1 MQLFLNGAQVS
12 ADMTDSLSRAVVIS
26 LFTWQRASQ
35 SDEVDNDQRMGWW
48 GDTFAENK
56 GDKIGSKLWLLLRQK
71 ITEETLNRAQEYAYE
86 SLKWL
91 IDDGICS
98 DITVSVERD
107 EDDTNRINLDVQL
120 TTSTSNLTYKIKD
133 VLNGNSQTHFATD
146 YRQSTQ

>member
-71 ITEETLNRAQEYAYE
+71 VTDETLNRAQEYAYE

-98 DITVSVERD
+98 DITVNVERD
-107 EDDTNRINLDVQL
+107 EDDPNRINLDVQL

-133 VLNGNSQTHFATD
+133 LLNGNS
-146 YRQSTQ
+146 

>member
-35 SDEVDNDQRMGWW
+35 SDEVDNDHRMGWW

-71 ITEETLNRAQEYAYE
+71 ITDETINRAQEYAYDA
-86 SLKWL
+86 LKWL

-98 DITVSVERD
+98 YITVNVERD
-107 EDDTNRINLDVQL
+107 EDDPNRINLDVQL

-133 VLNGNSQTHFATD
+133 VLNGNS
-146 YRQSTQ
+146 

>member
-35 SDEVDNDQRMGWW
+35 SDEVDNEQRMGWW

-98 DITVSVERD
+98 DITVDVERD
-107 EDDTNRINLDVQL
+107 EDDPNRINLSVQL

-133 VLNGNSQTHFATD
+133 VLNGNS
-146 YRQSTQ
+146 

>member
-98 DITVSVERD
+98 DITVDVERD
-107 EDDTNRINLDVQL
+107 EDDPNRINLDVQL

-133 VLNGNSQTHFATD
+133 VLNGNSQTYLTTN

>member
-71 ITEETLNRAQEYAYE
+71 VTDETLNRAQEYAYDA
-86 SLKWL
+86 LKWL
-91 IDDGICS
+91 IDDGIYS
-98 DITVSVERD
+98 DITVDVERD
-107 EDDTNRINLDVQL
+107 EDDPNRINLDVQL

-133 VLNGNSQTHFATD
+133 VLNANS
-146 YRQSTQ
+146 

>member
-1 MQLFLNGAQVS
+1 MQLFLNGTQVS

-98 DITVSVERD
+98 DITVDVERD
-107 EDDTNRINLDVQL
+107 EDDPNRINLSVLL
-120 TTSTSNLTYKIKD
+120 TTPTNQLTYKVKD
-133 VLNGNSQTHFATD
+133 LLNGNSQTYITTD

>member
-48 GDTFAENK
+48 GDTFAKNK

-71 ITEETLNRAQEYAYE
+71 ITEETLNRAQEYAYDA
-86 SLKWL
+86 LKWL

-98 DITVSVERD
+98 NITVNVERD
-107 EDDTNRINLDVQL
+107 EDDPNRINLNVQL

-133 VLNGNSQTHFATD
+133 VLNGNS
-146 YRQSTQ
+146 

>member
-98 DITVSVERD
+98 DITVDVERD
-107 EDDTNRINLDVQL
+107 EDDPNRINLSVLL
-120 TTSTSNLTYKIKD
+120 TTPTNQLTYKVKD
-133 VLNGNSQTHFATD
+133 LLNGNSQTYITTN
-146 YRQSTQ
+146 Y

>member
-48 GDTFAENK
+48 GDTFAEEK

-71 ITEETLNRAQEYAYE
+71 ITDETLNRAQEYAYDA
-86 SLKWL
+86 LKWL

-98 DITVSVERD
+98 DITVDVERD
-107 EDDTNRINLDVQL
+107 EDDPNRINLSVQL

-133 VLNGNSQTHFATD
+133 VLNGNSQTYFTTD
-146 YRQSTQ
+146 Y

>member
-98 DITVSVERD
+98 NITVSVERD
-107 EDDTNRINLDVQL
+107 EDDPNRINLSVLL
-120 TTSTSNLTYKIKD
+120 TTPTNQLTYKVKD
-133 VLNGNSQTHFATD
+133 LLNGNSQTYFTTD
-146 YRQSTQ
+146 Y

>member
-71 ITEETLNRAQEYAYE
+71 VTEETINRAQEYAFDA
-86 SLKWL
+86 LKWL

-98 DITVSVERD
+98 DITVNVERD
-107 EDDTNRINLDVQL
+107 EDDPNRINLDVQL

-133 VLNGNSQTHFATD
+133 VLNGNS
-146 YRQSTQ
+146 

>member
-12 ADMTDSLSRAVVIS
+12 ADMTDSLSRAVIIS
-26 LFTWQRASQ
+26 LFTWKRASQ

-48 GDTFAENK
+48 GDTFAEEK

-71 ITEETLNRAQEYAYE
+71 ITEETLNRTQEYAYDA
-86 SLKWL
+86 LKWL

-98 DITVSVERD
+98 DITVDVERD
-107 EDDTNRINLDVQL
+107 EDDPNRINLDVQL

-133 VLNGNSQTHFATD
+133 VLNGNS
-146 YRQSTQ
+146 

>member
-71 ITEETLNRAQEYAYE
+71 VTDETINRAQEYAFDA
-86 SLKWL
+86 LKWL

-98 DITVSVERD
+98 DITVDVERD
-107 EDDTNRINLDVQL
+107 EDDPNRINLDVQL

-133 VLNGNSQTHFATD
+133 VLNGNS
-146 YRQSTQ
+146 

>member
-71 ITEETLNRAQEYAYE
+71 VTEETLNRAQEYAYDA
-86 SLKWL
+86 LKWL
-91 IDDGICS
+91 IDDGICP
-98 DITVSVERD
+98 DITVNVERD
-107 EDDTNRINLDVQL
+107 EDDPNRINLDVQL

-133 VLNGNSQTHFATD
+133 LLNGNS
-146 YRQSTQ
+146 

>member
-71 ITEETLNRAQEYAYE
+71 ITDETLNSAQEYAYE

-91 IDDGICS
+91 INDGICS
-98 DITVSVERD
+98 DITVDVERD
-107 EDDTNRINLDVQL
+107 EDDPNRINLNAQL

-133 VLNGNSQTHFATD
+133 ALNGNS
-146 YRQSTQ
+146 

>member
-48 GDTFAENK
+48 GDTFAEEK

-71 ITEETLNRAQEYAYE
+71 ITDETLNRAQEYAYDA
-86 SLKWL
+86 LKWL

-98 DITVSVERD
+98 DITVDVERD
-107 EDDTNRINLDVQL
+107 EDDPNRINLSVQL

-133 VLNGNSQTHFATD
+133 VLNGNS
-146 YRQSTQ
+146 

>member
-48 GDTFAENK
+48 GDTFAEEK

-71 ITEETLNRAQEYAYE
+71 ITDETLNRAQEYAYDA
-86 SLKWL
+86 LKWL

-98 DITVSVERD
+98 DIKVDVERD
-107 EDDTNRINLDVQL
+107 EDDPNRINLSVQL

-133 VLNGNSQTHFATD
+133 VLNGNS
-146 YRQSTQ
+146 

>member
-1 MQLFLNGAQVS
+1 MQLFLNGTQVS

-71 ITEETLNRAQEYAYE
+71 ITDETINRAQEYAFDA
-86 SLKWL
+86 LKWL

-98 DITVSVERD
+98 DITVNVERD
-107 EDDTNRINLDVQL
+107 EDDPNHINLSVLL
-120 TTSTSNLTYKIKD
+120 TTPTNQLTYKVKD
-133 VLNGNSQTHFATD
+133 LLNGNS
-146 YRQSTQ
+146 

>member
-1 MQLFLNGAQVS
+1 MQLFLNGSQVS

-48 GDTFAENK
+48 GDTFAKNK

-71 ITEETLNRAQEYAYE
+71 ITEETLNRAQEYAYDA
-86 SLKWL
+86 LNWL

-98 DITVSVERD
+98 DITVDVERD
-107 EDDTNRINLDVQL
+107 EDDPNRINLSVLL
-120 TTSTSNLTYKIKD
+120 TTPTNQLTYKVKD
-133 VLNGNSQTHFATD
+133 LLNGNS
-146 YRQSTQ
+146 